1 MQNHFAAYQPL
12 HPLVIPSSHPRQL
25 QQHTSVSEDLT
36 PWLQAAQS
44 FMMNTDFDVSD
55 AVRNLRLGFDKLM
68 AVMKAESANKKTIQA
83 LGDKIVL
90 SQMLDNLSVPQMPLL
105 FSVQQ
110 ELDKSEIES
119 FVTSLEC
126 SSEDDAFD
134 LVIKPTHLSNCDGT
148 LLFSKD
154 KWEEKEM
161 NAKKLYKH
169 MKHFLNQKAADCES
183 EALQSVTPGFI
194 VQPRY
199 RSCVEFKCPL
209 EMRVVTLWGK
219 AHIGVWWWGRRD
231 ANPDPESKKK
241 PQRTTWLVR
250 RPKVMGKLSSNDD
263 WELLHEHAG
272 QNRGFEKALELFKQE
287 MPRMA
292 AAAEA
297 IAAEVGA
304 PFLRS
309 DFFVGSE
316 KWGVRLNE
324 VAYGSGCDVKRRAAG
339 APFLIDD
346 GPLIAQ
352 ILQEGFKV
360 CRQRAAP
367 EHFLS
372 KLGVQGS
379 TYEELEVGE
388 VPEEQ
393 RHVLQM
399 PTPQRF
405 RSMSLV
411 PAADCETPQAR
422 ASCQPPKHQEQ
433 AAFHMMH
440 PAVLQMPPVQL
451 LPVGHAHQPAVR
463 RQAGCYGLPSSNG
476 VMRYQGA

>member
-1 MQNHFAAYQPL
+1 
-12 HPLVIPSSHPRQL
+12 
-25 QQHTSVSEDLT
+25 
-36 PWLQAAQS
+36 
-44 FMMNTDFDVSD
+44 MN
-55 AVRNLRLGFDKLM
+55 
-68 AVMKAESANKKTIQA
+68 
-83 LGDKIVL
+83 
-90 SQMLDNLSVPQMPLL
+90 VPQMPLL
-105 FSVQQ
+105 FNTRRVVNEQMVL
-110 ELDKSEIES
+110 ELVDELKASEE
-119 FVTSLEC
+119 TGDAE
-126 SSEDDAFD
+126 AFD
-134 LVIKPTHLSNCDGT
+134 IVVKPTHLSSCAGTIFYSKEGWLKDGCRADR
-148 LLFSKD
+148 LLGHMEKYLAEQASD
-154 KWEEKEM
+154 K
-161 NAKKLYKH
+161 
-169 MKHFLNQKAADCES
+169 ES
-183 EALQSVTPGFI
+183 EALKSVIPGFI

-422 ASCQPPKHQEQ
+422 ASCQPLKPQERT
-433 AAFHMMH
+433 AFHMMH
-440 PAVLQMPPVQL
+440 PAVPQMPPVQL
-451 LPVGHAHQPAVR
+451 LPVGHVHQPAVR
-463 RQAGCYGLPSSNG
+463 HQVGCYGLPSSKG
-476 VMRYQGA
+476 VLRYQGA